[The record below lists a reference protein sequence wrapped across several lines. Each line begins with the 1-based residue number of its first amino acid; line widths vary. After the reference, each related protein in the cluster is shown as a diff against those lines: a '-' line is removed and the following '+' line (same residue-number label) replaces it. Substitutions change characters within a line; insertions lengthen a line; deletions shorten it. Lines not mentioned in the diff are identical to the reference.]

1 MRQKTSQTC
10 ETLRADI
17 CAGNKDTH
25 STVSSTSHFQ
35 PLLGDTSSEQSQ
47 PSNPIQ
53 DMQTLS
59 PGQDLNYLVTVAKK
73 RTKLALHVGVNNP
86 KSS

>member
-17 CAGNKDTH
+17 CAGNKDTD
-25 STVSSTSHFQ
+25 STVSSTHFQ
-35 PLLGDTSSEQSQ
+35 PLLGDTSSGQSQ
-47 PSNPIQ
+47 CSNPIQ

-59 PGQDLNYLVTVAKK
+59 PGQDLNYLVIVAKK
-73 RTKLALHVGVNNP
+73 RTKFALHAGVNNP

>member
-17 CAGNKDTH
+17 CAGNKDTD
-25 STVSSTSHFQ
+25 STVSSTHFQ
-35 PLLGDTSSEQSQ
+35 PLLGDTSSGQSQ
-47 PSNPIQ
+47 RSNPIQ
-53 DMQTLS
+53 DTLS
-59 PGQDLNYLVTVAKK
+59 PGQDLNYLVIVAKK
-73 RTKLALHVGVNNP
+73 RTKFALHAGVNKP